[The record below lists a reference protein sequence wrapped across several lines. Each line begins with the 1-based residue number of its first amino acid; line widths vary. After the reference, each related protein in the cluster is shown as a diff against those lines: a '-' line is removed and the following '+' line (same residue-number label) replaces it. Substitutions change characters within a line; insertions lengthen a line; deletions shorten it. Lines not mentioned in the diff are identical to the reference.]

1 MAFLSSVTD
10 VQVMRAAHLSPPPFA
25 SKKKAPTGLKDAAE
39 CGIVNQGQFES
50 KIRCLQMFDGRLP
63 LDKLRVWTA
72 EQDGSLTIRKATT
85 GQTTCTIEKKRGV
98 YISALLYHD
107 NLMYAGME
115 DGYIRV
121 YRETPNQVISIPAG
135 CQSGITMD
143 SQRVITK
150 IKLNSVADRTCLSE
164 GMQITHVGGVEMKSV
179 EEVKQ
184 AIAAAGKSPARRLPG
199 EEVQNVDVSVKS
211 VNRVGEPDFELCSEV
226 RKHTGAVTCLAA
238 VTNRKA
244 GYLIFSGSR
253 DWQIYLWRWEGTVL
267 RAMDSFPGH
276 QNAVRC
282 LTYHPVDEY
291 GGFGGFLYS
300 GGDDFTIRCLDI
312 HKGKERA
319 TKSGFP
325 LTMKGS
331 VRALAAYKKNLFS
344 ATADGLVQVWCSSE
358 GTHKANLYGPYGGIP
373 QAQLCLIVVNNCV
386 WSGGVDGIIRVWRAD
401 ADEHDND
408 WQMCELNEHKGA
420 FCNNMSAVQGA
431 ADGNVSWLLTEDHI
445 KLFYTESDSASGE
458 TEWNHDQGFTT
469 REQDLIKTIE
479 EMRAK
484 MLENSIALHESE
496 KLCAKL
502 AKMDKDRKAK
512 LALALGDS
520 LGFNIK
526 QKYYKKIHEWLLQYT
541 KKLRARTLAETM
553 AMGTSNGIRNI
564 YYAKLFRFAA
574 LVQDRRK
581 KMKFC
586 ELIMK
591 STQDGMKVIYYRK
604 LIEYTRK
611 KEKSSKRA
619 FVSNMMMSCT
629 NSGLRRVYHSKCVRW
644 FFQVAQNRKRD
655 DIAASLLKSTT
666 KGMMTV
672 YYYKLVNH
680 YRNEKAAAKR
690 QAIANAMLAT
700 TNRGIQLVYLQKCLR
715 WTSRRKD
722 HKKKKALAGIL
733 MASSN
738 ETLRRLY
745 KKKCLDWL
753 ALEIK
758 KSLDQKIADLDGK
771 IELIE
776 GLLRDSRSMS
786 DEEIESETA
795 SLHKEMGE
803 LEQEITDLENS
814 LKTIATEGTRLK
826 RELQSS
832 FSVDAN
838 LTPEEQL
845 RSLIVHLKAHG
856 CNCKDDYDTI
866 NQCKEVGKKFAD
878 QIKTLK
884 PKDKLKPKE
893 DLYYSPQKLF
903 FNGLAKVRSAISE
916 TLQKLGDDKVLPQE
930 GKSWL
935 VRSDVVDLMEY
946 KLFTRQAHIGL
957 KHMVIAYD
965 QMEAAGEKFSGHGEA
980 ILNQDFL
987 VNIVVRCVER
997 RVAKQKDDADELAGS
1012 LSRERTHGET
1022 AKGSTRSPSMRK
1034 GGSAAK
1040 VNAGTV
1046 RSAMTP
1052 SQAQIAQRSRSKPTA
1067 KKAAAKRAVR

>member
-10 VQVMRAAHLSPPPFA
+10 VQVMRTAHLSPPPFA
-25 SKKKAPTGLKDAAE
+25 AKKKTNGLKEADE

-63 LDKLRVWTA
+63 LDRLRVWTA

-85 GQTTCTIEKKRGV
+85 GSTTCTIEKKRGV
-98 YISALLYHD
+98 FISALLYHD

-143 SQRVITK
+143 GNRVISK
-150 IKLNSVADRTCLSE
+150 IKLNSVADRTNLSE
-164 GMQITHVGGVEMKSV
+164 GMQITHVGGVEMKSSD
-179 EEVKQ
+179 EIKS
-184 AIAAAGKSPARRLPG
+184 AIASAGGSPGRRLPG
-199 EEVQNVDVSVKS
+199 QEEQMVDVSVRS
-211 VNRVGEPDFELCSEV
+211 VNRIGEPDFELCSEV

-358 GTHKANLYGPYGGIP
+358 GTAKATLYGPYGGIP
-373 QAQLCLIVVNNCV
+373 QAQLCLIVVNNTV
-386 WSGGVDGIIRVWRAD
+386 WSGGVDGVIRVWRAD

-408 WQMCELNEHKGA
+408 WQSCELGEHKGA
-420 FCNNMSAVQGA
+420 FVNNMSAVQGA
-431 ADGNVSWLLTEDHI
+431 ADGNVSWLLSDNAI

-458 TEWNHDQGFTT
+458 KEWNHDEGFTQ
-469 REQDLIKTIE
+469 REQDLISRIE

-526 QKYYKKIHEWLLQYT
+526 QKYYKKIFEWLLLFT
-541 KKLRARTLAETM
+541 KQQRARTLAETM
-553 AMGTSNGIRNI
+553 ALGTSNGMRHI
-564 YYAKLFRFAA
+564 YFSKLTRFAA
-574 LVQDRRK
+574 LTQDRRK

-591 STQDGMKVIYYRK
+591 STQDGMKVVYYRK
-604 LIEYTRK
+604 LVEYTRK
-611 KEKSSKRA
+611 KERESKRS
-619 FVSNMMMSCT
+619 FVSTMLMSST
-629 NSGLRRVYHSKCVRW
+629 TSGLRRVYHAKCIRW
-644 FFQVAQNRKRD
+644 FFQVAQNKKRD
-655 DIAASLLKSTT
+655 DIAASLMKTSR

-672 YYYKLVNH
+672 YYYKLINF

-690 QAIANAMLAT
+690 QSIANAMLAT
-700 TNRGIQLVYLQKCLR
+700 TNRGLQLIYLQKCLR
-715 WTSRRKD
+715 WASRRKD
-722 HKKKKALAGIL
+722 HKKKRALAAIMMSTTNDGL
-733 MASSN
+733 K
-738 ETLRRLY
+738 RLY
-745 KKKCLDWL
+745 KKKCIDWL
-753 ALEIK
+753 AAEIR
-758 KSLDQKIADLDGK
+758 KSLDEKIADLDAK
-771 IELIE
+771 IKQIE
-776 GLLRDSRSMS
+776 SLLADSRSMS
-786 DEEIESETA
+786 DEEIENETK
-795 SLHKEMGE
+795 SLNNEMSA
-803 LEQEITDLENS
+803 LDTEITDLENS
-814 LKTIATEGTRLK
+814 LKDISTEGARLK

-832 FSVDAN
+832 FSVDTK
-838 LTPEEQL
+838 LTHEEQL

-866 NQCKEVGKKFAD
+866 NQCKEIGKKYGE
-878 QIKTLK
+878 QVKTMK
-884 PKDKLKPKE
+884 PKDKLKKE

-916 TLQKLGDDKVLPQE
+916 TLQKAGDDSVLPQE

-935 VRSDVVDLMEY
+935 VRSDVIDMMEF
-946 KLFTRQAHIGL
+946 KLFSRQAHIGL

-965 QMEAAGEKFSGHGEA
+965 QMESSGEVFTGTGEA

-997 RVAKQKDDADELAGS
+997 RQGLQQGDADLAAS
-1012 LSRERTHGET
+1012 L
-1022 AKGSTRSPSMRK
+1022 TRGNGDSGKTGSMRK

-1040 VNAGTV
+1040 IQAGTV
-1046 RSAMTP
+1046 RSAMSP
-1052 SQAQIAQRSRSKPTA
+1052 SQAQIASRAVRKPTA